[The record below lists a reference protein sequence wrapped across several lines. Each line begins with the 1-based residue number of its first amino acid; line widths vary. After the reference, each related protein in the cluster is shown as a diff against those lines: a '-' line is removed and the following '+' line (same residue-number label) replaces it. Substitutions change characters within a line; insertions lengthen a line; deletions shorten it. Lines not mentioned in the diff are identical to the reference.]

1 MQLLRIICIVWLT
14 CPVRTRAKYGTFCNR
29 SDVCDDA
36 APFCNI
42 YFVDS
47 SYAKNRKSDISILP
61 SADLA
66 PRRYGVCVQ
75 CLDDCDCDVNQY
87 CGTDPYDPIKIPPFV
102 SENTGTGSNI
112 FIKKRIQMVSA
123 SLSNIAIQSKCMDY
137 VRPLS
142 RCYSDS
148 TEVTSG
154 SELVPESDVHS
165 PARMINRL
173 RTPAGWPKAAQSEFC
188 GKITSFAPAFYTIV
202 ASGNQADSV
211 LESEG
216 FKKPSSSLLSTSNFF
231 NSPAVCP
238 PWTIFKDDAI
248 TCKSCLYGDNCEYS
262 SLRQEYCCSHPS
274 SFDSQNRRCSTYRSC
289 RGACSSQMGTTATSD
304 INCALIMPA
313 SKYLTPV
320 EVATFCACVT
330 RCETCVASNGGC
342 GSQRPNSLL
351 PSSVWGTCSGS
362 CPSEPVVSG
371 HDAQIYPCS
380 RSGATVWATNQ
391 TGKIQF
397 QSYTIADC
405 RWIIAPAG
413 AGAVSLNVQK
423 AQFSQG
429 SYVMVQSCYDSICS
443 VTNTIVVLDSR
454 TPDSFKLP
462 LTLSSSSGIMLLS
475 FQSYAQYQ
483 SNSFTIDFAA
493 AAGGTNRIS
502 TCQSGLQS
510 SAQQSPAPP
519 DDIVTCQPKC
529 LTCLAEAAGCT
540 CPDAVPTFNFTP
552 TCSNN
557 GHSDHFVNDNFSTH
571 AASYPIEWSGYC
583 ERGTCKVCRDGDRR
597 CSSGSRGSW
606 VCPHYLY
613 FGYSFC
619 FFSNRNGHGI
629 QQICRNGAWTR
640 DQVGTED
647 LYRSLGPPLYAAASF
662 SGLTFCCL
670 AVLGCWIL
678 AQLKLKKVGP
688 PRLAPFVRVTDVRRQ
703 C

>member
-1 MQLLRIICIVWLT
+1 
-14 CPVRTRAKYGTFCNR
+14 
-29 SDVCDDA
+29 
-36 APFCNI
+36 
-42 YFVDS
+42 
-47 SYAKNRKSDISILP
+47 
-61 SADLA
+61 
-66 PRRYGVCVQ
+66 
-75 CLDDCDCDVNQY
+75 
-87 CGTDPYDPIKIPPFV
+87 
-102 SENTGTGSNI
+102 
-112 FIKKRIQMVSA
+112 
-123 SLSNIAIQSKCMDY
+123 MDY
-137 VRPLS
+137 FRPLS

-165 PARMINRL
+165 SARMINRL
-173 RTPAGWPKAAQSEFC
+173 RTPTGWPKAAQSEFC

-202 ASGNQADSV
+202 ASGNQAVSV

-231 NSPAVCP
+231 NSPAICP
-238 PWTIFKDDAI
+238 LWTIFKDDSI
-248 TCKSCLYGDNCEYS
+248 TCKSCLYGYNCEYS

-274 SFDSQNRRCSTYRSC
+274 NFVSQNRSCSTYRSC
-289 RGACSSQMGTTATSD
+289 RGACSSQMGMTATSD
-304 INCALIMPA
+304 IKCALVMPA

-362 CPSEPVVSG
+362 CPSEPVASG

-380 RSGATVWATNQ
+380 GSGATVWATNQ

-413 AGAVSLNVQK
+413 AGAISLNVQE

-443 VTNTIVVLDSR
+443 VTNTILVLDSR

-462 LTLSSSSGIMLLS
+462 LTFSSSSGVLLLS
-475 FQSYAQYQ
+475 FQRHDPYQ
-483 SNSFTIDFAA
+483 SNAFTIDFAA

-552 TCSNN
+552 KCSNN
-557 GHSDHFVNDNFSTH
+557 GRSNSNSFVKDGFSTYVTR
-571 AASYPIEWSGYC
+571 YPIEWSGYC

-597 CSSGSRGSW
+597 CSGLSGSTW
-606 VCPHYLY
+606 VCPCYWNGDY
-613 FGYSFC
+613 YGPYDDGC
-619 FFSNRNGHGI
+619 YISNQYGLGI

-647 LYRSLGPPLYAAASF
+647 LYRSLGPPLYAAAAF
-662 SGLTFCCL
+662 SGLTSCCL

-678 AQLKLKKVGP
+678 VQLKLKKV
-688 PRLAPFVRVTDVRRQ
+688 APSSRAVTAIRQ
-703 C
+703 SH